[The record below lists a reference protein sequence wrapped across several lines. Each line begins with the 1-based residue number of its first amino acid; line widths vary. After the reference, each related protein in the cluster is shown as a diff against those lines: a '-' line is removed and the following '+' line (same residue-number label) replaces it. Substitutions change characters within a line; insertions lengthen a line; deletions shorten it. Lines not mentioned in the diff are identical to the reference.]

1 MMDGGREKVRDDGKR
16 KVKNT
21 LKEGFFVKKFKKAL
35 ALSLTLAMGLSM
47 VACGDKKSDSTTAAP
62 SGDAT
67 TAAKTEAKTETKTD
81 AKSEA
86 QTEAKT
92 DAPAPSAGIPKPDVS
107 GWDDSKKIYAYSW
120 DDDFQKKL
128 NVVLEANPELKP
140 YVEYVNL
147 GVASEES
154 LDLIDAA
161 FKSDKYPS
169 LIPADIGS
177 AKYWT
182 EDDTKTLDLKTIGFT
197 DDMFKDTYQYA
208 KDFANFNGEIKAVTW
223 QSTAGSVFYNRAI
236 AKDVFGTDDP
246 AAVQEKIKDWD
257 SFFAAA
263 DELKAKG
270 YKIVSGPKDV
280 YYAII
285 NAHTEPWVAVGADGK
300 ETFKPDDTIKTYIE
314 TAKKL
319 ADGGYTNNTE
329 MWDGKWAESMKDG
342 GDVFCYFA
350 CPWMIGV
357 FQGNG
362 ATDGSWGACVG
373 PQSYYWGGTY
383 VSVGKDTPNP
393 ELAAYIC
400 YELACDPEIGVQ
412 ITNKTGDAVSNSAAN
427 DRLVGGEIAAD
438 NNGVKFLGGQNP
450 YGTWAD
456 AAKNVQQGA
465 VTYQDK
471 NYEAFIS
478 DAANGYIA
486 GTYKSV
492 DEAIDY
498 VKSQS
503 NTVLGIPAE

>member
-1 MMDGGREKVRDDGKR
+1 M
-16 KVKNT
+16 
-21 LKEGFFVKKFKKAL
+21 KKFKKAL

-47 VACGDKKSDSTTAAP
+47 VACGDKKDEGTTAAG
-62 SGDAT
+62 GD
-67 TAAKTEAKTETKTD
+67 TAAKTEAGTQ
-81 AKSEA
+81 AA
-86 QTEAKT
+86 TEAKT
-92 DAPAPSAGIPKPDVS
+92 EAGSQAATEAGTQAATEAPATTGIAKPDVS

-128 NVVLEANPELKP
+128 NVVLEANPELQP
-140 YVEYVNL
+140 YVEYINL

-154 LDLIDAA
+154 LELIDAA

-182 EDDTKTLDLKTIGFT
+182 EDDEKTLDLKTIGFT
-197 DDMFKDTYQYA
+197 DDMFANTYQYA
-208 KDFANFNGEIKAVTW
+208 KDFANYNGEIKAVTW

-236 AKDVFGTDDP
+236 AKDVFGTDEPD
-246 AAVQEKIKDWD
+246 AIQEKLKDWD

-285 NAHTEPWVAVGADGK
+285 NAHTEPWVSVAEDGT
-300 ETFKPDDTIKTYIE
+300 ETFKPDSTISTFLETY
-314 TAKKL
+314 KKL
-319 ADGGYTNNTE
+319 ADGGYTNSTE

-373 PQSYYWGGTY
+373 PQAYYWGGTY

-471 NYEAFIS
+471 NYEKFIT
-478 DAANGYIA
+478 DAANGYIS

-492 DEAIDY
+492 DECLEYI
-498 VKSQS
+498 KNQS
-503 NTVLGIPAE
+503 KTELGIAAAE